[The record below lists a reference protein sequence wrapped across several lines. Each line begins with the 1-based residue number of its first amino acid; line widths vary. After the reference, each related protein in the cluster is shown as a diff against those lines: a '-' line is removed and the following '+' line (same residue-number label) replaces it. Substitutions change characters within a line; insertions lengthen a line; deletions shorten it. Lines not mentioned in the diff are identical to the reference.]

1 MFLDV
6 DCIPAETCLAA
17 ITKRASTWSTGTDA
31 LLCGP
36 VTYLAP
42 PGVKGDPVAL
52 ERMINPHPARP
63 APPDG
68 DVVSSADYELFW
80 SLSFALTAATWRRIG
95 GVCDRYYGYGAEDTD
110 FAQTARA
117 AGVPMRWV
125 GGAHAFHQFHPCRIP
140 RLNIC
145 TT

>member
-117 AGVPMRWV
+117 AGGPMRWV
-125 GGAHAFHQFHPCRIP
+125 GAHMLFISSIRVGSPG
-140 RLNIC
+140 
-145 TT
+145 

>member
-1 MFLDV
+1 
-6 DCIPAETCLAA
+6 
-17 ITKRASTWSTGTDA
+17 
-31 LLCGP
+31 
-36 VTYLAP
+36 
-42 PGVKGDPVAL
+42 
-52 ERMINPHPARP
+52 MINPHPARP

-125 GGAHAFHQFHPCRIP
+125 GAHMLFISSIPCRIP

-145 TT
+145 TTSCVTPRFSINGGAGGRCRTGWTRSSSADSIVRDSERRPTLL